1 MNKWSHPF
9 LVFNNDNVSN
19 ANFQKHLGVV
29 LDTTDKRLS
38 FEERLKM
45 IINKLNQT
53 MGVLLKLHK
62 ALRRSHQL
70 TLHKAFVR
78 PNLDYGGIIFDQ
90 YMTIWCT
97 SCNNKSNRRHLVG
110 VWGTRSEV
118 LSAPSLVQKAILF
131 W

>member
-19 ANFQKHLGVV
+19 ANLQKHLGVV
-29 LDTTDKRLS
+29 FDTSDKRLS

-45 IINKLNQT
+45 IINQLNQT

-110 VWGTRSEV
+110 VWSTRSEV
-118 LSAPSLVQKAILF
+118 LSAPSLVQKVILF

>member
-19 ANFQKHLGVV
+19 ANFQKHLGVA